1 MYAIKRITLS
11 FILFSPVLACAA
23 SGIVVQTEREMYE
36 ECSAF
41 SQAGMQEC
49 LAKKAEDSQRTL
61 QQAEKKVVS
70 ALSKWDEDDKYIKES
85 KAKFAAANKEFIRYR
100 KAQCAFGSSL
110 GGGVGGVREMGRLG
124 CVTELNNRRAQQLL
138 DAVFGMPSK

>member
-1 MYAIKRITLS
+1 MLHPALLFKQSGKCTKNAAPSLRRECKNVWQRRRRIVRGHYGKR
-11 FILFSPVLACAA
+11 
-23 SGIVVQTEREMYE
+23 
-36 ECSAF
+36 
-41 SQAGMQEC
+41 
-49 LAKKAEDSQRTL
+49 K
-61 QQAEKKVVS
+61 KKVVS

-110 GGGVGGVREMGRLG
+110 SGGGVGGVREMGRLG

-138 DAVFGMPSK
+138 DAVSTVRAR